1 MKVLNLCHLLLLL
14 LNLTPFL
21 AQLLQPPPS
30 TFNPEMPINDNVA
43 SVNFNPVVVVHNVL
57 QLLEVDQ
64 LTCSHIGSGLI
75 LLQEVVSVEAKRLRS

>member
-1 MKVLNLCHLLLLL
+1 
-14 LNLTPFL
+14 
-21 AQLLQPPPS
+21 
-30 TFNPEMPINDNVA
+30 MPINDNVA

-64 LTCSHIGSGLI
+64 LTCSYIGSGLI